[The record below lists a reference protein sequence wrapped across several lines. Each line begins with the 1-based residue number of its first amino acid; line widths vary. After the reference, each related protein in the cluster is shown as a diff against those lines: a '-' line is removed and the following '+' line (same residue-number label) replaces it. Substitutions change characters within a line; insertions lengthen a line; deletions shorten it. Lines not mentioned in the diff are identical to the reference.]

1 LLLKTLF
8 YVQKGHSNSIM
19 YIKNPILSIVF
30 FFFLIFIGCTNK
42 KEPSFAISGVVLNT
56 QKNYAVFSKVEDV
69 LNNQTVII
77 DTLNIDENGY
87 FNAEYNLEPNIYY
100 LTFDNKKILKLA
112 LNNGQKVVINGADLD
127 SLKIDG
133 SIDTDILN
141 SYETYRKASLKRLVM
156 KIRDSIKKLKKENI
170 SLEKIIALRELE
182 VENYKLHLV
191 ELTQFIQEN
200 MGTSIAIYPTSI
212 RWNSDN
218 LTVLEQIVTDFKVSH
233 PTSTITP
240 QLENRIALLKK
251 TAIGN
256 YVSNIEMPS
265 ASNQIMNLND
275 IKGTVTL
282 IDFWASWCPPCRS
295 ESGLLNNLHQTYNA
309 DGFEIYGISLDSKR
323 KRWVDA
329 LEKDNRNWE
338 NVSTLEGFKT
348 PVAQEFGIRALPTN
362 ILINAEGKIIAVNIH
377 GKQLKE
383 IIDGLFN

>member
-1 LLLKTLF
+1 
-8 YVQKGHSNSIM
+8 M
-19 YIKNPILSIVF
+19 YIKKPLLSIVF
-30 FFFLIFIGCTNK
+30 FSFLFFIGCTNK
-42 KEPSFAISGVVLNT
+42 KEASFTISGVVLNT
-56 QKNYAVFSKVEDV
+56 QQNYAILSKVENV

-87 FNAEYNLEPNIYY
+87 FNAEYNLEPNIYN
-100 LTFDNKKILKLA
+100 LTFDNKKTLKLA
-112 LNNGQKVVINGADLD
+112 VNNGQKVVINGTDLD
-127 SLKIDG
+127 RLKIHG

-141 SYETYRKASLKRLVM
+141 SYETYRKASLKRLVT
-156 KIRDSIKKLKKENI
+156 KIRDSIKNLEKENA

-218 LTVLEQIVTDFKVSH
+218 LTVLEQVVTDFKVSH

-251 TAIGN
+251 IAIGN

>member
-1 LLLKTLF
+1 MLLKTLF

-19 YIKNPILSIVF
+19 YIKKPLLSIVF
-30 FFFLIFIGCTNK
+30 FSFLFFIGCTNK
-42 KEPSFAISGVVLNT
+42 KEASFTISGVVLNT
-56 QKNYAVFSKVEDV
+56 QQNYAILSKVENV

-87 FNAEYNLEPNIYY
+87 FNAEYNLEPNIYN
-100 LTFDNKKILKLA
+100 LTFDNKKTLKLA
-112 LNNGQKVVINGADLD
+112 VNNGQKVVINGTDLD
-127 SLKIDG
+127 RLKIHG

-141 SYETYRKASLKRLVM
+141 SYETYRKASLKRLVT
-156 KIRDSIKKLKKENI
+156 KIRDSIKNLEKENA

-218 LTVLEQIVTDFKVSH
+218 LTVLEQVVTDFKVSH

-251 TAIGN
+251 IAIGN

>member
-1 LLLKTLF
+1 MSKKNAVLPFVFLSLLF
-8 YVQKGHSNSIM
+8 
-19 YIKNPILSIVF
+19 
-30 FFFLIFIGCTNK
+30 FIGCSNK
-42 KEPSFAISGVVLNT
+42 KEASFTISGVVLNT
-56 QKNYAVFSKVEDV
+56 QENYAILSIVENV
-69 LNNQTVII
+69 LNNQTIII
-77 DTLNIDENGY
+77 DTLNIDEKGS
-87 FNAEYNLEPNIYY
+87 FNAEYYLESNIYN
-100 LTFDNKKILKLA
+100 LTFDNKKTLKLA
-112 LNNGQKVVINGADLD
+112 LNHGQKVVINGADLN
-127 SLKIDG
+127 SLSVDG

-141 SYETYRKASLKRLVM
+141 SYETYRKASLKRLVT
-156 KIRDSIKKLKKENI
+156 KVRDSIKKLKKETI

-182 VENYKLHLV
+182 VENYKIHLV
-191 ELTQFIQEN
+191 ELTHFIQEK

-218 LTVLEQIVTDFKVSH
+218 LTVLEQIVNNFKVSH

-265 ASNQIMNLND
+265 VSNEIIKLND

-309 DGFEIYGISLDSKR
+309 EGFEIYGISLDSKR

-329 LEKDNRNWE
+329 LEKDNRKWE

-348 PVAQEFGIRALPTN
+348 AVAQEFGIRALPTN

-377 GKQLKE
+377 GKLLKE
-383 IIDGLFN
+383 TVKSLFN